1 MTRADMT
8 RPRTGSPAAPTY
20 HRSRRRRA
28 GLSGASHQSRRDGYQ
43 AGRVWNVWQESPRGR
58 ERGLMDEAMSGEV
71 PEVTTAVWRVYG
83 WFGRSGLHI
92 FSAGWTNEPVD
103 NSVGGVAVVGDR

>member
-1 MTRADMT
+1 MLRRGMTGAKGRG
-8 RPRTGSPAAPTY
+8 PGQHAAPWD
-20 HRSRRRRA
+20 RA
-28 GLSGASHQSRRDGYQ
+28 APRQSGASHQSRRDGYR

-71 PEVTTAVWRVYG
+71 PEVTAAVWRVYG
-83 WFGRSGLHI
+83 WFGRPGLHI